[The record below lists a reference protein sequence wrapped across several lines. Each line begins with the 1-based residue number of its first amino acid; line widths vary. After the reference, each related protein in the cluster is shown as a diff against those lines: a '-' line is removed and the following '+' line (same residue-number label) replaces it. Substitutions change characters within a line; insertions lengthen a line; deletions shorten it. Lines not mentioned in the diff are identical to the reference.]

1 MIPRPR
7 YELPAHKEAGLQKL
21 VRLEW
26 INLGFRASI
35 VVILF
40 LVLGN
45 SQAMKA
51 AWLEDTLT
59 LVPPIAFLIA
69 FHYRERPPDNTFPYG
84 RQRAAVIAFLCASV
98 VLTLLGLYL
107 IVDSAISLARQERPT
122 IGAIEIMG
130 STFWMG
136 WLMIAGLVYSI
147 IPPFI
152 IGRLQEKA
160 AVRVHEKTV
169 HVDAQVSKADWMTG
183 VAGIVGVLGIG
194 LGLWWA
200 DALAALFIGLDVLR
214 DGYGNVKEAV
224 GDLQDRR
231 PHSINTGQPEGLAE
245 ELENQLKLLDWVTRA
260 AVRLREEGSVM
271 SGEAFVVPESNL
283 DLVNKLATAR
293 KMLQN
298 YDWRLYEVVVV
309 AVPRL

>member
-1 MIPRPR
+1 MIPRPK
-7 YELPAHKEAGLQKL
+7 YELPAHKQSSLQKL

-40 LVLGN
+40 LVMGN

-59 LVPPIAFLIA
+59 LAPPIAFLIA
-69 FHYRERPPDNTFPYG
+69 FHFRERPPDDTFPYG
-84 RQRAAVIAFLCASV
+84 HQRAAVIAFLCASV
-98 VLTLLGLYL
+98 VLAILGLYL
-107 IVDSAISLARQERPT
+107 IVDSIMSLARQERPA
-122 IGAIEIMG
+122 IGSVEVMG
-130 STFWMG
+130 TTVWHG
-136 WLMIAGLVYSI
+136 WIMIAGLVYSV

-160 AVRVHEKTV
+160 AARVHEKTV

-183 VAGIVGVLGIG
+183 VAGIVGILGIG

-200 DALAALFIGLDVLR
+200 DALAALFIGLDVFR
-214 DGYGNVKEAV
+214 DGYSNVKEAV
-224 GDLQDRR
+224 GDLMDRR
-231 PHSINTGQPEGLAE
+231 PHSINTGKPEGLAE
-245 ELENQLKLLDWVTRA
+245 ELEHQLKLLSWVDQA
-260 AVRLREEGSVM
+260 AVRLREEGSVI

-283 DLVNKLATAR
+283 DLVAKLESAR
-293 KMLQN
+293 KLLQK

-309 AVPRL
+309 AVPQL

>member
-7 YELPAHKEAGLQKL
+7 YELPTHKEASLQKL

-59 LVPPIAFLIA
+59 LAPPIAFLIA
-69 FHYRERPPDNTFPYG
+69 FHFRERPPDNTFPYG
-84 RQRAAVIAFLCASV
+84 HQRAAVIAFLCASV
-98 VLTLLGLYL
+98 VLALLGLYL
-107 IVDSAISLARQERPT
+107 IVDSSMSLAKQERAT
-122 IGAIEIMG
+122 IGSIEVMG
-130 STFWMG
+130 STFWQG
-136 WLMIAGLVYSI
+136 WLMIAGLVYSV

-160 AVRVHEKTV
+160 AVKVHEKTV

-183 VAGIVGVLGIG
+183 VAGIVGILGIG

-200 DALAALFIGLDVLR
+200 DALAALFIGLDVFR

-231 PHSINTGQPEGLAE
+231 PHSITTGKPEGLAE
-245 ELENQLKLLDWVTRA
+245 ELESQLQLLGWVEQA

-271 SGEAFVVPESNL
+271 SGEAFVVPESNQ
-283 DLVNKLATAR
+283 DLVNKLASAR
-293 KMLQN
+293 KMLQA